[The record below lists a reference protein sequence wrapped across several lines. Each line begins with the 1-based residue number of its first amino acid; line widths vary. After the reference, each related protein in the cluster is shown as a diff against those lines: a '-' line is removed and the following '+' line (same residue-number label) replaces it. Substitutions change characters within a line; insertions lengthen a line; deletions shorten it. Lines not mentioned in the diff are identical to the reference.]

1 MPQFLKTERHWI
13 ELTGEGSIAVV
24 FIEDLGNEKVYNV
37 QFRADRF
44 DTAAIPENDADALRA
59 WLDAHTAGAGDDV
72 TAGIMPQA
80 RSGLAAAYNKLVYA
94 MSPAHTVEHEDCQS
108 IPVDGHY
115 EIEYRRGEDNP
126 YVVTSSGDPLD
137 GYKTIEA
144 ALDYI
149 HAQAEE
155 AASE

>member
-1 MPQFLKTERHWI
+1 MHIKLGDTWYPHGVLDETIFVGHDDGTVVAFFGGKGMI
-13 ELTGEGSIAVV
+13 VEG
-24 FIEDLGNEKVYNV
+24 K
-37 QFRADRF
+37 
-44 DTAAIPENDADALRA
+44 DADALRV
-59 WLDAHTAGAGDDV
+59 WLAAHTVGEGDDV

-80 RSGLAAAYNKLVYA
+80 TSGLAAAYNKLVYA

>member
-1 MPQFLKTERHWI
+1 MMHIKLADTWYPEAMLENALIRERESGEMVVIWHFPNGDVNGTDVF
-13 ELTGEGSIAVV
+13 TG
-24 FIEDLGNEKVYNV
+24 
-37 QFRADRF
+37 
-44 DTAAIPENDADALRA
+44 TDADALRA
-59 WLDAHTAGAGDDV
+59 WLDAHTVGAGLGAP
-72 TAGIMPQA
+72 AGIMPQA

>member
-1 MPQFLKTERHWI
+1 MHIKLDNTWYPETMLEHALFE
-13 ELTGEGSIAVV
+13 
-24 FIEDLGNEKVYNV
+24 EDTDRTMIVYWHFPNGDGNGTDYYKG
-37 QFRADRF
+37 
-44 DTAAIPENDADALRA
+44 NDADALRA
-59 WLDAHTAGAGDDV
+59 WLDAHTVGAGDDV